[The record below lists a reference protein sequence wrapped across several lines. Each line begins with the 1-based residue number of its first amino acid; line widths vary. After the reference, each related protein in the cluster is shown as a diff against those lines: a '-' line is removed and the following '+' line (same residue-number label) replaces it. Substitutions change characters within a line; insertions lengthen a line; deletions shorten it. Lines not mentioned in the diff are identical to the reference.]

1 LAFVALAPPPRPV
14 VVAASSSTWLLA
26 PAAAPGMSAWLEVP
40 VRLGGGNLLA
50 GAAGDRLRVRFG
62 ARRPRTLYDGACDVA
77 SDCLGVRRPVAAGRA
92 LVYAVSTDG
101 TSGYVAI
108 AGADGRSH
116 VLANDENGTPPLAF
130 AADAARVVWAAPAGI
145 VGQPPDRSTPPR
157 VLVPAASLGGVVR
170 TLATTGERLA
180 WSAVDARGAVHV
192 RVQARRGGPP
202 RELAAGAAVARLGP
216 LDVGAD
222 GRVAA
227 MRRVRVGRRQR
238 LEIVAFGA
246 GAPQVV
252 DATPWYG
259 PRVALPLGRV
269 DVTGAD
275 VVYRVTDGRRGRLT
289 AIRIV
294 DLLGIGD
301 PPRLLRRVSTAAA
314 RLSEPVADGNRI
326 VWAESTLAGRRLRR
340 SRILFVRV
348 AL

>member
-1 LAFVALAPPPRPV
+1 MAFVAPAPVPRPV
-14 VVAASSSTWLLA
+14 VVAASAGTWLLA

-40 VRLGGGNLLA
+40 ARLGAQGLAA

-77 SDCLGVRRPVAAGRA
+77 SDCVGVRRPIAAGRA

-101 TSGYVAI
+101 ESGYVAI

-116 VLANDENGTPPLAF
+116 VLANDETGTPPLAVRRRRRARRLGRAGRYRRAAAGSQHAAARARAGRVARRRRADARDGRRAACLERRRRARHRPRA
-130 AADAARVVWAAPAGI
+130 AADAHSAGRASSRRAP
-145 VGQPPDRSTPPR
+145 RPR
-157 VLVPAASLGGVVR
+157 A
-170 TLATTGERLA
+170 
-180 WSAVDARGAVHV
+180 
-192 RVQARRGGPP
+192 
-202 RELAAGAAVARLGP
+202 LGP

-222 GRVAA
+222 GTVAA
-227 MRRVRVGRRQR
+227 MRRTRVGRRQR

-246 GAPQVV
+246 GAPEVL

-269 DVTGAD
+269 DITGAD

-301 PPRLLRRVSTAAA
+301 VPRRLRRVSTAAA

-326 VWAESTLAGRRLRR
+326 VWAESTLAGRRLLR